1 MSKLDS
7 NPPTALQ
14 AATAFR
20 FVGWFTFW
28 FQVVLGVVAA
38 ITLPFAT
45 LFNRSGTPVP
55 GTTNAP
61 VAGIGLGGL
70 FAGIGLLTLMGSI
83 YVAFR
88 YTRLAQQ
95 LRASDPAARP
105 KKAETIQVL
114 KLGLTV
120 SLVGMLIT
128 LIAALAYIGGL
139 TIKASR
145 TAAPVVT
152 VGAPTQFIN
161 TLDIL
166 AVQAIAII
174 LLALF
179 AGIVAPLWLLNR
191 ITR

>member
-1 MSKLDS
+1 MSKS
-7 NPPTALQ
+7 ESSPPTALQ
-14 AATAFR
+14 ASTAFR
-20 FVGWFTFW
+20 FVGWSTFW

-45 LFNRSGTPVP
+45 VFNNSGTTTP
-55 GTTNAP
+55 GANTS
-61 VAGIGLGGL
+61 VAGIGFGGL
-70 FAGIGLLTLMGSI
+70 FAGIGLLTLAGSI
-83 YVAFR
+83 YSAFR
-88 YTRLAQQ
+88 YTRLARQ
-95 LRASDPAARP
+95 LRAEDSAARP
-105 KKAETIQVL
+105 KKAETIQLL
-114 KLGLTV
+114 KMGLTV
-120 SLVGMLIT
+120 SLVGTLVT

-145 TAAPVVT
+145 SAAPVLT
-152 VGAPTQFIN
+152 VGATTQFIN

-191 ITR
+191 ISR